1 MFYNNL
7 LLLLI
12 LRLILCSA
20 EGGNSQDR
28 AENEDIYRGKYDYT
42 EYYYDEYEY
51 NSKDNDAVDN
61 QYDYEDSKDFSE
73 YEAVEDEVDYE
84 AIHAK
89 VPFHKS
95 KISYKEAIYLPSLY
109 QPSGKQDKV
118 TLQRNRLRD
127 IFLAFRMICSG
138 GLKYRQ
144 ELCRYFV

>member
-1 MFYNNL
+1 M
-7 LLLLI
+7 I
-12 LRLILCSA
+12 LQFILCST
-20 EGGNSQDR
+20 EGRKSQDR
-28 AENEDIYRGKYDYT
+28 AGNEDIYIGKYDYA
-42 EYYYDEYEY
+42 EYYYDEYVY
-51 NSKDNDAVDN
+51 NSDKNDAVDN
-61 QYDYEDSKDFSE
+61 RYDYEDSKDFSE

-127 IFLAFRMICSG
+127 IFLAIRMQCSG

-144 ELCRYFV
+144 EICRYFV